1 MPKDIRHVSIP
12 GSLQRMAKRLKFLI
26 VEDEFIS
33 RTLLKEMLAPFGDC
47 HTATNGDD
55 AVDVLRHSYDEPGSR
70 YDVVCL
76 DIMMPGK
83 NGHEVL
89 KELRQIEMSK
99 GIKGVSATK
108 VLMVT
113 ALDDSKNIMEAM
125 VAGRCQAYLTKP
137 ISPMRLEEQLRT
149 LHLIEHGC

>member
-1 MPKDIRHVSIP
+1 MTK
-12 GSLQRMAKRLKFLI
+12 KLKFLI

-55 AVDVLRHSYDEPGSR
+55 AVNVLRHSYDEPNGR
-70 YDVVCL
+70 YDLVCL

-89 KELRQIEMSK
+89 KELRQIEISK
-99 GIKGVSATK
+99 GIQGADTTK
-108 VLMVT
+108 VFMIT
-113 ALDDSKNIMEAM
+113 ALDDAKNIMEAL
-125 VAGRCQAYLTKP
+125 VVGRCEAYLTKP
-137 ISPMRLEEQLRT
+137 VSRTRLEEQLRD
-149 LHLIEHGC
+149 LQLIEQGAEDV

>member
-1 MPKDIRHVSIP
+1 MPQDLRHASIS
-12 GSLQRMAKRLKFLI
+12 GSLHRMVKKLKVLI

-55 AVDVLRHSYDEPGSR
+55 AVNVLQASYDLPENR
-70 YDVVCL
+70 YDLVCL

-89 KELRQIEMSK
+89 KELRQIERM
-99 GIKGVSATK
+99 KGVQGADTTK
-108 VLMVT
+108 VFMVT
-113 ALDDSKNIMEAM
+113 ALDDSKNIIEAL
-125 VAGRCQAYLTKP
+125 VVGRCEAYLTKP
-137 ISPMRLEEQLRT
+137 VSRMKLEEQLRS
-149 LHLIEHGC
+149 LHLIDQGH